1 MSPSPLTL
9 EAPRSTISNQ
19 LESATSEHRQQVAKL
34 TRASYPIDKQAKF
47 LELQAEVETLFIQ
60 LQALQQ
66 VRM

>member
-9 EAPRSTISNQ
+9 EAPRSTTSKQ

-34 TRASYPIDKQAKF
+34 TRASYPVDKQAKF